1 METCE
6 QKCQEGSKDGG
17 VGEQADVH
25 TGPGVILAQFGA
37 VIRFVDAACKLR
49 SCSGGK
55 REI

>member
-49 SCSGGK
+49 
-55 REI
+55 